1 MNNNLFRKSLALTIV
16 ALFSIIYIMPAI
28 AEEPISSEIKSDII
42 IEYSIVDLDGS
53 NYIEKITISQN
64 ELENIKNKLSNLF
77 EDLQLQKNTEDTVD
91 VLESFLNNN
100 DYPILSRILSNL
112 FRFDFM
118 GKRKLVVSQGIGP
131 NFNPIKDSKTAVVK
145 PFTTWLYRD
154 SDNILP
160 IPSATG
166 VLSFNPFKIKTY
178 MGPQFGFMLRF
189 RGIYINIGQASN
201 MQSYTFFV
209 GTARHIGGFE
219 FTPISSFF

>member
-1 MNNNLFRKSLALTIV
+1 MKNNLLRKSLALTII

-28 AEEPISSEIKSDII
+28 AGEPLNNENNSDII
-42 IEYSIVDLDGS
+42 IEYSIIDLDGS
-53 NYIEKITISQN
+53 NYIEKITIPEN
-64 ELENIKNKLSNLF
+64 ELENIRNKLSNLF
-77 EDLQLQKNTEDTVD
+77 EDLQLQRNTDDTMN
-91 VLESFLNNN
+91 VLNSFINNN

-131 NFNPIKDSKTAVVK
+131 NFNPLKDSKTAVVK
-145 PFTTWLYRD
+145 PFTTWLYMD
-154 SDNILP
+154 SNNLLP

-166 VLSFNPFKIKTY
+166 VLSFNPFKIKNY

-189 RGIYINIGQASN
+189 RGLYINIGQASN
-201 MQSYTFFV
+201 MQSYTFFI

-219 FTPISSFF
+219 FTPLSSLI

>member
-1 MNNNLFRKSLALTIV
+1 MKNNLLRKSLALTII

-28 AEEPISSEIKSDII
+28 AEVPENNEINTDII
-42 IEYSIVDLDGS
+42 IEYSIIDLDGS
-53 NYIEKITISQN
+53 NYIEKVTISQN

-77 EDLQLQKNTEDTVD
+77 EELQLQKNADDTVN
-91 VLESFLNNN
+91 VLNSFLNNN

-131 NFNPIKDSKTAVVK
+131 NFNPLKDSKTAVVK
-145 PFTTWLYRD
+145 PFTTWLYTD
-154 SDNILP
+154 SNNLLP

-189 RGIYINIGQASN
+189 RGLYINIGQASN
-201 MQSYTFFV
+201 IQSYTFFI

-219 FTPISSFF
+219 FTPLSSLI